1 MKIANSN
8 QSSSYKHGNSILINF
23 YLVLL
28 KSIYDIMVGSCRF
41 SNYNF
46 FLYSDFFL
54 MKIMFLLEHRLA
66 QKWYNY
72 RKYHKIPIIS
82 PGAYFWSKDLFAK
95 LFLGGEGVL

>member
-8 QSSSYKHGNSILINF
+8 QSSSYKHDNSISINF

-54 MKIMFLLEHRLA
+54 LKIMFLKEHDWL
-66 QKWYNY
+66 KNG
-72 RKYHKIPIIS
+72 IIIENTIK
-82 PGAYFWSKDLFAK
+82 FR
-95 LFLGGEGVL
+95 